1 MIIDID
7 KINKYLKIM
16 NVLQSKWILYFQI
29 QKNILNKKLMILNK
43 INKMIFK
50 QFINNYKIQYMH

>member
-1 MIIDID
+1 MQYNIMIIDID
-7 KINKYLKIM
+7 KINNYLKIM
-16 NVLQSKWILYFQI
+16 NVLQLKWILYFQI

-50 QFINNYKIQYMH
+50 QFINN